1 MKKLKKIVLTRRFQF
16 MKTGEFATYFLLKK
30 NLDVGCGVMTEGH
43 EYATE
48 EQIYEKLKKTCGY
61 S

>member
-1 MKKLKKIVLTRRFQF
+1 MARWICNIVLVYSRN
-16 MKTGEFATYFLLKK
+16 M
-30 NLDVGCGVMTEGH
+30 DVGWGVMTEGH